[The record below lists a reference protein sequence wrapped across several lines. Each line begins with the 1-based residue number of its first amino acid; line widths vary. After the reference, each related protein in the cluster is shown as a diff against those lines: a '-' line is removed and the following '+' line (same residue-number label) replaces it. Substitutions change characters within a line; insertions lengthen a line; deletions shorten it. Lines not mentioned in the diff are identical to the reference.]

1 MSSSRLVYHL
11 RLFAS
16 ELDIETRKAIKD
28 VHAAQE
34 VLIDIFE
41 RKENFFK
48 RLETYTEVRPREAMT
63 DIIVKIMVEV
73 LNVFAIAT
81 KEIKQERT
89 SELLIIYVPRIGST
103 DCWPE
108 KYLKKLLGKT
118 DIEDALKRLDKLTQE
133 EVWMATA
140 QLLTFT
146 HGVDDKVTR
155 LDDEVKCVDG
165 KVTRIDDEV
174 KGVGGKV
181 NDIGNTV
188 RVVHEGTQYITFSYS
203 FLCKRLC
210 GQMEKRLR
218 QSSNRQQKRRL
229 QSCNLWQTTPAK

>member
-155 LDDEVKCVDG
+155 LDDEVKS
-165 KVTRIDDEV
+165 
-174 KGVGGKV
+174 VGGKV

-188 RVVHEGTQYITFSYS
+188 RVVHEGTQYITFSKS

-218 QSSNRQQKRRL
+218 QSYNRQQKRRL